1 VLYNTESFLNGRVFS
16 MQVWVLLFNANTD
29 NEGIYT
35 LEIEG
40 NNIIVAFEQ
49 EDDAI
54 RYAGLLEAQDFLS
67 PTVERID
74 KQDLEEFCEES
85 GYDLNIVPTDAL
97 LVPPEKNVDKTDW
110 SSDRD
115 RNLPESDD
123 DDEVED
129 PVIAMMRRRLEN
141 LL

>member
-1 VLYNTESFLNGRVFS
+1 

-35 LEIEG
+35 LEIDG
-40 NNIIVAFEQ
+40 DNIVVAFEE

-67 PTVERID
+67 PTVESID
-74 KQDLEEFCEES
+74 SEDLEAFCREAD
-85 GYDLNIVPTDAL
+85 YDLNIVPTEGL

-110 SSDRD
+110 SKD
-115 RNLPESDD
+115 LESKQSEP
-123 DDEVED
+123 DEEIIVED

>member
-1 VLYNTESFLNGRVFS
+1 MR
-16 MQVWVLLFNANTD
+16 VWVLLFNANTD

-40 NNIIVAFEQ
+40 KNIIVAFEQ

-67 PTVERID
+67 PTVESID
-74 KQDLEEFCEES
+74 SDDLKEFCEEA
-85 GYDLNIVPTDAL
+85 GYDLNLVPTDAL
-97 LVPPEKNVDKTDW
+97 LVPPERNVDKTDW
-110 SSDRD
+110 SLKGDKEDADR
-115 RNLPESDD
+115 PESEDEI
-123 DDEVED
+123 EVED

>member
-1 VLYNTESFLNGRVFS
+1 

-74 KQDLEEFCEES
+74 SKDLEEFCEEAN
-85 GYDLNIVPTDAL
+85 YDLNIVPTDAL

-110 SSDRD
+110 DSDRD
-115 RNLPESDD
+115 KTQPNLDD
-123 DDEVED
+123 LEDEIEVED

>member
-1 VLYNTESFLNGRVFS
+1 

-40 NNIIVAFEQ
+40 DNIIVAFEQ

-74 KQDLEEFCEES
+74 KQDLEEFCREAS
-85 GYDLNIVPTDAL
+85 YDLNIVPTDAL
-97 LVPPEKNVDKTDW
+97 LVPPEKNIDKTSW

-115 RNLPESDD
+115 NNEPEDEI
-123 DDEVED
+123 EVED

>member
-1 VLYNTESFLNGRVFS
+1 

-40 NNIIVAFEQ
+40 NNIVIAFEQ

-67 PTVERID
+67 PTVESID
-74 KQDLEEFCEES
+74 SEDLEAFCRDADYE
-85 GYDLNIVPTDAL
+85 LNIVPTEGL

-110 SSDRD
+110 SKDLEKDQSE
-115 RNLPESDD
+115 PE
-123 DDEVED
+123 EELIVED

>member
-1 VLYNTESFLNGRVFS
+1 
-16 MQVWVLLFNANTD
+16 MHVWVLLFNANTD

-67 PTVERID
+67 PTVESID
-74 KQDLEEFCEES
+74 SKDLEEFCEEA

-110 SSDRD
+110 SADRD
-115 RNLPESDD
+115 QNLPEPEDEI
-123 DDEVED
+123 EVED

>member
-1 VLYNTESFLNGRVFS
+1 

-74 KQDLEEFCEES
+74 SEDLKEFCEEAN
-85 GYDLNIVPTDAL
+85 YDLNIVPTDAL

-110 SSDRD
+110 SADGDQNQSE
-115 RNLPESDD
+115 PE
-123 DDEVED
+123 EEIED

>member
-1 VLYNTESFLNGRVFS
+1 

-40 NNIIVAFEQ
+40 ENIIVAFEQ

-74 KQDLEEFCEES
+74 SKDLEEFCEEAN
-85 GYDLNIVPTDAL
+85 YELNIVPTDAL
-97 LVPPEKNVDKTDW
+97 LVPPERNVDKTDW
-110 SSDRD
+110 DSDQD
-115 RNLPESDD
+115 GDLSEPEDEI
-123 DDEVED
+123 EVED

>member
-1 VLYNTESFLNGRVFS
+1 

-40 NNIIVAFEQ
+40 KNIIIAFEQ

-67 PTVERID
+67 PTVESIES
-74 KQDLEEFCEES
+74 KDLEEFCEEAS
-85 GYDLNIVPTDAL
+85 YELNIVSTDAL
-97 LVPPEKNVDKTDW
+97 LMPPERNVDKTDW

-115 RNLPESDD
+115 KSLPETEE
-123 DDEVED
+123 EVED

>member
-1 VLYNTESFLNGRVFS
+1 

-74 KQDLEEFCEES
+74 SEDLKEFCEEAN
-85 GYDLNIVPTDAL
+85 YDLNIVPTDAL

-110 SSDRD
+110 S
-115 RNLPESDD
+115 PEGDQNQSEPE
-123 DDEVED
+123 DEIED

>member
-1 VLYNTESFLNGRVFS
+1 

-74 KQDLEEFCEES
+74 SEDLKEFCEEAN
-85 GYDLNIVPTDAL
+85 YDLNIVPTDAL
-97 LVPPEKNVDKTDW
+97 LVPPEKNIDKTDW
-110 SSDRD
+110 S
-115 RNLPESDD
+115 PEGDQNQSESE
-123 DDEVED
+123 DEIED

>member
-1 VLYNTESFLNGRVFS
+1 

-35 LEIEG
+35 LEIDG
-40 NNIIVAFEQ
+40 DNIVVAFEQ

-67 PTVERID
+67 PTVESID
-74 KQDLEEFCEES
+74 SEDLEAFCRDAN
-85 GYDLNIVPTDAL
+85 YDLNIVPTEGL

-110 SSDRD
+110 SKDLEKDQSE
-115 RNLPESDD
+115 PE
-123 DDEVED
+123 EEIIVED

>member
-1 VLYNTESFLNGRVFS
+1 

-40 NNIIVAFEQ
+40 DNIVVAFEQ

-67 PTVERID
+67 PTVESID
-74 KQDLEEFCEES
+74 SQDLEEFCREAN
-85 GYDLNIVPTDAL
+85 YDLNIVPTDGL
-97 LVPPEKNVDKTDW
+97 LVPPERNVDKTDW
-110 SSDRD
+110 SSDR
-115 RNLPESDD
+115 PDD
-123 DDEVED
+123 DFVPELESEVED

>member
-1 VLYNTESFLNGRVFS
+1 

-40 NNIIVAFEQ
+40 NNIVVAFEQ

-67 PTVERID
+67 PTVESINSE
-74 KQDLEEFCEES
+74 DLEEFCQES
-85 GYDLNIVPTDAL
+85 NYDLNIVPTDAL

-110 SSDRD
+110 DKERQKTTE
-115 RNLPESDD
+115 PE
-123 DDEVED
+123 EEIPVED

>member
-1 VLYNTESFLNGRVFS
+1 

-35 LEIEG
+35 LEMEG
-40 NNIIVAFEQ
+40 NNIIIAFEQ

-74 KQDLEEFCEES
+74 KQDLEEFCQEAN
-85 GYDLNIVPTDAL
+85 YDLNIVPTDAL

-115 RNLPESDD
+115 KNQSEAEDEV
-123 DDEVED
+123 EVED

>member
-1 VLYNTESFLNGRVFS
+1 

-74 KQDLEEFCEES
+74 SRDLEEFCKES
-85 GYDLNIVPTDAL
+85 NYDLNIVPTDAL

-110 SSDRD
+110 DSDREKKQPNNQP
-115 RNLPESDD
+115 NLDNLEDEI
-123 DDEVED
+123 EVED
-129 PVIAMMRRRLEN
+129 PVIAMMRCRLEN

>member
-1 VLYNTESFLNGRVFS
+1 

-67 PTVERID
+67 PTVESID
-74 KQDLEEFCEES
+74 SKDLEEFCEEA

-115 RNLPESDD
+115 LPESDD
-123 DDEVED
+123 QDEVED

>member
-1 VLYNTESFLNGRVFS
+1 
-16 MQVWVLLFNANTD
+16 MQVWVLLYNARTD

-35 LEIEG
+35 LQIES

-54 RYAGLLEAQDFLS
+54 RYAGMLEAQDFLTL
-67 PTVERID
+67 TVEIID
-74 KQDLEEFCEES
+74 KQELEEFCEDAKYE
-85 GYDLNIVPTDAL
+85 LNIVSTDAL

-110 SSDRD
+110 SK
-115 RNLPESDD
+115 NLDQ
-123 DDEVED
+123 DENVSSELEAEIAIED

>member
-1 VLYNTESFLNGRVFS
+1 

-74 KQDLEEFCEES
+74 SRDLVEFCKES
-85 GYDLNIVPTDAL
+85 NYDLNIVPTDAL

-110 SSDRD
+110 DSDREKKQPNNQP
-115 RNLPESDD
+115 NLDNLEDEI
-123 DDEVED
+123 EVED

>member
-1 VLYNTESFLNGRVFS
+1 

-35 LEIEG
+35 LEVEG
-40 NNIIVAFEQ
+40 KNIIVAFEQ

-74 KQDLEEFCEES
+74 KEDLEEFCKDAN
-85 GYDLNIVPTDAL
+85 YDLNIVPTDAL
-97 LVPPEKNVDKTDW
+97 LVPPEKNVDKIDW
-110 SSDRD
+110 DSDPDKKRSE
-115 RNLPESDD
+115 LSEPE
-123 DDEVED
+123 DEVED

>member
-1 VLYNTESFLNGRVFS
+1 

-74 KQDLEEFCEES
+74 KQDLEEFCEEA

-123 DDEVED
+123 EDEVED

>member
-1 VLYNTESFLNGRVFS
+1 

-35 LEIEG
+35 LEMQG
-40 NNIIVAFEQ
+40 KNIIVAFEQ

-74 KQDLEEFCEES
+74 KQELEEFCQEAS
-85 GYDLNIVPTDAL
+85 YDLNIVPTDAL

-110 SSDRD
+110 SADQD
-115 RNLPESDD
+115 KNLPELE
-123 DDEVED
+123 DEVEIED

>member
-1 VLYNTESFLNGRVFS
+1 

-40 NNIIVAFEQ
+40 KNIIVAFEQ

-74 KQDLEEFCEES
+74 NDDLKEFCKES
-85 GYDLNIVPTDAL
+85 GYELNLVSTDAL

-110 SSDRD
+110 S
-115 RNLPESDD
+115 PEGNKKDSARPEVE
-123 DDEVED
+123 DEIED

>member
-1 VLYNTESFLNGRVFS
+1 

-74 KQDLEEFCEES
+74 SRDLEEFCKES
-85 GYDLNIVPTDAL
+85 NYDLNIVPTDAL

-110 SSDRD
+110 DSDREKKQPNNQP
-115 RNLPESDD
+115 NLDNLEDEI
-123 DDEVED
+123 EVED

>member
-1 VLYNTESFLNGRVFS
+1 

-40 NNIIVAFEQ
+40 SNIIVAFEQ

-67 PTVERID
+67 PTVESID
-74 KQDLEEFCEES
+74 SKDLEEFCEEA

-110 SSDRD
+110 SADRNQ
-115 RNLPESDD
+115 NLPEPEDEI
-123 DDEVED
+123 EVED
-129 PVIAMMRRRLEN
+129 PVIAMMRRRLEK

>member
-1 VLYNTESFLNGRVFS
+1 
-16 MQVWVLLFNANTD
+16 MHVWVLLYNARTD

-35 LEIEG
+35 LQIES

-54 RYAGLLEAQDFLS
+54 RYAGMLEAQDFLVL
-67 PTVERID
+67 TVEDID
-74 KQDLEEFCEES
+74 QQELEEFCKDAN
-85 GYDLNIVPTDAL
+85 YDLNIVPTDAL

-110 SSDRD
+110 SSDRETNQNKKQNTD
-115 RNLPESDD
+115 QNKNQSE
-123 DDEVED
+123 DEIEIED

>member
-1 VLYNTESFLNGRVFS
+1 

-35 LEIEG
+35 LEIDG
-40 NNIIVAFEQ
+40 DNIVVAFEQ

-67 PTVERID
+67 PTVESID
-74 KQDLEEFCEES
+74 SEDLEAFCRES
-85 GYDLNIVPTDAL
+85 DYDLNIVPTEGL

-110 SSDRD
+110 SKDLEKDQSE
-115 RNLPESDD
+115 PE
-123 DDEVED
+123 EEIIVED

>member
-1 VLYNTESFLNGRVFS
+1 

-74 KQDLEEFCEES
+74 KQDLEEFCEEA
-85 GYDLNIVPTDAL
+85 G
-97 LVPPEKNVDKTDW
+97 
-110 SSDRD
+110 
-115 RNLPESDD
+115 
-123 DDEVED
+123 
-129 PVIAMMRRRLEN
+129 
-141 LL
+141 

>member
-1 VLYNTESFLNGRVFS
+1 

-35 LEIEG
+35 LKIEG
-40 NNIIVAFEQ
+40 NDIIVAFEQ

-74 KQDLEEFCEES
+74 KEDLEEFCKDAN
-85 GYDLNIVPTDAL
+85 YDLNIVPTDAL
-97 LVPPEKNVDKTDW
+97 LVPPEKNVDKIDW
-110 SSDRD
+110 DSDRD
-115 RNLPESDD
+115 KKWSEPE
-123 DDEVED
+123 DEVED
-129 PVIAMMRRRLEN
+129 PVIAMMRRRLDN

>member
-1 VLYNTESFLNGRVFS
+1 ML
-16 MQVWVLLFNANTD
+16 VWVLLFNANTD

-40 NNIIVAFEQ
+40 NNIIIAFEQ

-67 PTVERID
+67 PTDESID
-74 KQDLEEFCEES
+74 RQDLEEFCQDAN
-85 GYDLNIVPTDAL
+85 YDLNIVPTDAL
-97 LVPPEKNVDKTDW
+97 LMPPERNVDRTDW
-110 SSDRD
+110 ERERD
-115 RNLPESDD
+115 GDKLPLDNEL
-123 DDEVED
+123 EVED

>member
-1 VLYNTESFLNGRVFS
+1 

-67 PTVERID
+67 PTVESID
-74 KQDLEEFCEES
+74 SKDLEEFCEEA

-110 SSDRD
+110 SADLNQNR
-115 RNLPESDD
+115 PEPEDEI
-123 DDEVED
+123 EVED

>member
-1 VLYNTESFLNGRVFS
+1 

-110 SSDRD
+110 SSDLE

-123 DDEVED
+123 EDEVED

>member
-1 VLYNTESFLNGRVFS
+1 

>member
-1 VLYNTESFLNGRVFS
+1 

-40 NNIIVAFEQ
+40 DNIIVAFEQ

-74 KQDLEEFCEES
+74 KQDLEEFCEEA

-110 SSDRD
+110 ASDR
-115 RNLPESDD
+115 NASDAED
-123 DDEVED
+123 EVEVED

>member
-1 VLYNTESFLNGRVFS
+1 

-67 PTVERID
+67 PTVERIE
-74 KQDLEEFCEES
+74 KKDLEEFCQDAN
-85 GYDLNIVPTDAL
+85 YDLNIVPTDAL

-110 SSDRD
+110 SADPDKDHS
-115 RNLPESDD
+115 EQDD
-123 DDEVED
+123 EVEVED

>member
-1 VLYNTESFLNGRVFS
+1 

-85 GYDLNIVPTDAL
+85 NYDLNIVPTDAL

-110 SSDRD
+110 SENRKSSE
-115 RNLPESDD
+115 PE
-123 DDEVED
+123 DEVED

>member
-1 VLYNTESFLNGRVFS
+1 

-74 KQDLEEFCEES
+74 SRDLEEFCKES
-85 GYDLNIVPTDAL
+85 NYDLNIVPTDAL

-110 SSDRD
+110 DSDREKKQPINQP
-115 RNLPESDD
+115 NLDNLEDEI
-123 DDEVED
+123 EVED
-129 PVIAMMRRRLEN
+129 PVIAMMRRRQEN